1 MALPF
6 KYITNF
12 TESIAVSQIKQEE
25 LSSFASLDPLKD
37 IMPKDIDLEK
47 NIDLVGVVFNA
58 AVANKFNKNGDGIDS
73 KTAVAIKDYFI
84 HKPTNI
90 EHNKKKIVGHVV
102 GASLS
107 DFETKELIE
116 PSEAEQ
122 EALYCIC

>member
-84 HKPTNI
+84 H
-90 EHNKKKIVGHVV
+90 
-102 GASLS
+102 
-107 DFETKELIE
+107 
-116 PSEAEQ
+116 
-122 EALYCIC
+122 